1 MNTHN
6 KIQGENMLRA
16 LYEEIQNK
24 QEVRK
29 NLIELRKI
37 LKEESNR
44 IAFIYYL
51 AGDYSLLYQLL
62 EDEDAKVRK
71 NVALIMGE
79 LGIEEFL
86 DSLYK
91 AYEREEKLFVK
102 SDYLTALSRLDYRP
116 LLEQFKERLAF
127 LTSEQFEETSM
138 KHINEEIKLLTEMI
152 LTLERPKSHQ
162 FTGYNELSDLI
173 LLTNRDHQDITANQ
187 IEQGS
192 KKIFNAGVIVRTKD
206 LNEVLAIRTYSELL
220 FRLKDVTEV
229 EAEPQSAAE
238 AIYKGG
244 LLGFLTKRHEGELPY
259 YFRLE
264 IKTKMP
270 LDKKSSFAKKMALA
284 IEQVSERALI
294 NSTSNYEVEIRLVEN
309 KEGKFNVLLKLY
321 TIKDE
326 RFSYRKHAVAASIQ
340 PVTAA
345 LVARLA
351 APYLKEK
358 AQVLDPFCG
367 VGTMLIERNKLVEAT
382 PMYGI
387 DLFGEAIDKAI
398 DNTKA
403 AKMIINYINRDFFDF
418 THQYLF
424 DEIFTNMPTRGG
436 RKTEEE
442 MAMLYHTFFNKA
454 LEVLK
459 DEAIIVMYT
468 RDKHLILKEVSE
480 RKEYTILQDY
490 SISKKE
496 DAYLYIVKVNQ

>member
-1 MNTHN
+1 
-6 KIQGENMLRA
+6 MLRA
-16 LYEEIQNK
+16 LYENIQNK

-29 NLIELRKI
+29 NLIELKKL
-37 LKEESNR
+37 LKEESSR

-51 AGDYSLLYQLL
+51 AGDYSLLYDLL

-79 LGIEEFL
+79 LGIPEFL
-86 DSLYK
+86 DYLYK
-91 AYEREEKLFVK
+91 AYEKEDKLFVK
-102 SDYLTALSRLDYRP
+102 ADYLEALSHLDYRP
-116 LLEQFKERLAF
+116 LLENFKEHLAF
-127 LTSEQFEETSM
+127 LTSESFEETSM
-138 KHINEEIKLLTEMI
+138 KHINEEIKLLTNMI
-152 LTLERPKSHQ
+152 LNIERPKGHR
-162 FTGYNELSDLI
+162 FIGYNELSDLI

-187 IEQGS
+187 IEQGD

-206 LNEVLAIRTYSELL
+206 LDEILAIRTYSELL
-220 FRLKDVTEV
+220 FRLKEVTEV
-229 EAEPQSAAE
+229 EADPAIAAE

-244 LLGFLTKRHEGELPY
+244 LLNFLTKRHEGELPY

-264 IKTKMP
+264 IKTKMT
-270 LDKKSSFAKKMALA
+270 LDKKSAFAKKMGLAL
-284 IEQVSERALI
+284 EQVSNRALI
-294 NSTSNYEVEIRLVEN
+294 NSTSNYEVELRLVEN

-321 TIKDE
+321 TIRDE

-351 APYLKEK
+351 KPYLKEN

-367 VGTMLIERNKLVEAT
+367 VGTMLIERNKLVAAT
-382 PMYGI
+382 PMYGV
-387 DLFGEAIDKAI
+387 DSLGEAIDKAI

-403 AKMIINYINRDFFDF
+403 AKMMINFINRDFFDF

-442 MAMLYHTFFNKA
+442 MVVLYHTFFNKA
-454 LEVLK
+454 LKVLK

-468 RDKHLILKEVSE
+468 RDKHLVLKEVSH
-480 RKEYTILQDY
+480 RSEYSILEEY
-490 SISKKE
+490 AISKKE
-496 DAYLYIVKVNQ
+496 DAYLYIIAVSQ

>member
-1 MNTHN
+1 
-6 KIQGENMLRA
+6 MLRA

-29 NLIELRKI
+29 NLIELKKL
-37 LKEESNR
+37 LKEESSR

-51 AGDYSLLYQLL
+51 AGDYSLFYELL
-62 EDEDAKVRK
+62 ENEDAKVRK

-79 LGIEEFL
+79 LGVAAFL
-86 DSLYK
+86 DPLYK
-91 AYEREEKLFVK
+91 AYEREDKLFVK
-102 SDYLTALSRLDYRP
+102 ADYLAAMNRLDYRP
-116 LLEQFKERLAF
+116 LLEQLKERLAF
-127 LTSEQFEETSM
+127 LTNEKFEETSM

-152 LTLERPKSHQ
+152 LNIERPKGHR
-162 FTGYNELSDLI
+162 FIGYDQLSDLI
-173 LLTNRDHQDITANQ
+173 LLTNRDHQDITAQQ

-192 KKIFNAGVIVRTKD
+192 KKVFNAGVIVRTKD

-220 FRLKDVTEV
+220 FRLKEVTEV
-229 EAEPQSAAE
+229 EADPQSAAH
-238 AIYKGG
+238 ALYKGG
-244 LLGFLTKRHEGELPY
+244 LLSFLTERHEGELPY

-270 LDKKSSFAKKMALA
+270 LDKKSNFAKKMAIAL
-284 IEQVSERALI
+284 EQISERTLI

-309 KEGKFNVLLKLY
+309 KEGRFNVLLKLY
-321 TIKDE
+321 TINDQ

-351 APYLKEK
+351 EPYLKQK

-403 AKMIINYINRDFFDF
+403 AQMIINYINRDFFDF

-442 MAMLYHTFFNKA
+442 MASLYHCFFNKA

-459 DEAIIVMYT
+459 DEAVIVMYT
-468 RDKHLILKEVSE
+468 RDKHLVLKEVSS
-480 RKEYTILQDY
+480 RKEYTILKEY
-490 SISKKE
+490 VISKKE
-496 DAYLYIVKVNQ
+496 DAYLYIVGVKQ